1 VAGNH
6 PYSQLTNAEVGV
18 AATPIFTIGPIA
30 ATATSLFSITA
41 NVTFVSQGD
50 GILLTVGRAT
60 ADPITTPATTS
71 TNIANGAT
79 PVTLPSVGY
88 LGSLAELAGSTGTQN
103 PLDNGGN
110 PVNVNVNGV
119 ALDSPGTADT
129 YFYTIWMSA
138 TFGPRT
144 YASMKAFLSV
154 LQVTP

>member
-1 VAGNH
+1 MAGNH

-41 NVTFVSQGD
+41 NVTFESKGD
-50 GILLTVGRAT
+50 GILLTVGRAL
-60 ADPITTPATTS
+60 ADPITTPLTTS

-79 PVTLPSVGY
+79 SVTLPSVGY
-88 LGSLAELAGSTGTQN
+88 LGSLAERVGSDGSTIPTN
-103 PLDNGGN
+103 NDLT

-129 YFYTIWMSA
+129 YYYTIWMSA